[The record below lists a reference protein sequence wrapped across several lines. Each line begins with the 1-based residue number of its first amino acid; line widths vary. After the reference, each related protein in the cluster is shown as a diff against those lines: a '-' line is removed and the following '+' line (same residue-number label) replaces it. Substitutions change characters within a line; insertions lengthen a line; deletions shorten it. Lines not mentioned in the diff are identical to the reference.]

1 MHKKNF
7 FYISLIIIYIL
18 YLTKDNLFA
27 LTSNLESLNNFTS
40 DIKESYYEKE
50 YQKLSNILKINPSSF
65 NIEYS
70 KVMLQNIYDF
80 YNKITINKGT
90 NSNIEKGQAVI
101 NEKGLIGIINKVS
114 NNSSEV
120 NLITNPNTSI
130 SVKVNNSY
138 GILTTKDNKLIVK
151 NIKTN
156 NEITEG
162 EQVFTSGLTD
172 IPEGILV
179 GTVKSVTKSSLE
191 LEYILEI
198 TSAIDIYNL
207 NYVGVVLPWFYCS

>member
-207 NYVGVVLPWFYCS
+207 NYVGVVLP

>member
-50 YQKLSNILKINPSSF
+50 YQKLSNILKINPSAF

-80 YNKITINKGT
+80 YNKLTINKGT

-156 NEITEG
+156 NEIKEG

-198 TSAIDIYNL
+198 NSAIDIYNL
-207 NYVGVVLPWFYCS
+207 SYVGVVLP

>member
-50 YQKLSNILKINPSSF
+50 YQKLSNILKINPSAF

-130 SVKVNNSY
+130 SVKVNISY
-138 GILTTKDNKLIVK
+138 GI
-151 NIKTN
+151 
-156 NEITEG
+156 
-162 EQVFTSGLTD
+162 
-172 IPEGILV
+172 
-179 GTVKSVTKSSLE
+179 
-191 LEYILEI
+191 
-198 TSAIDIYNL
+198 
-207 NYVGVVLPWFYCS
+207 

>member
-50 YQKLSNILKINPSSF
+50 YQKLSNILKINPSAF

-80 YNKITINKGT
+80 YNKTTINKGT

-156 NEITEG
+156 NEIKEG

-207 NYVGVVLPWFYCS
+207 SYVGVVLP

>member
-40 DIKESYYEKE
+40 DIKESYYETE

-80 YNKITINKGT
+80 YNKTTINKGT

-156 NEITEG
+156 NEIKEG

-207 NYVGVVLPWFYCS
+207 SYVGVVLPWFYCS

>member
-40 DIKESYYEKE
+40 DIKESYYETE

-156 NEITEG
+156 NEIKEG

-207 NYVGVVLPWFYCS
+207 SYVGVVLP

>member
-50 YQKLSNILKINPSSF
+50 YQKLSNILKINPSAF

-156 NEITEG
+156 NEIKEG

-207 NYVGVVLPWFYCS
+207 SYVGVVLP

>member
-50 YQKLSNILKINPSSF
+50 YQKLSNILKIDFSSF

-120 NLITNPNTSI
+120 NLITNPNTNI
-130 SVKVNNSY
+130 SVKINNSY

-156 NEITEG
+156 SEIKEG
-162 EQVFTSGLTD
+162 EQVFTSGLTN

-179 GTVKSVTKSSLE
+179 GTVKSITKSSLE

-198 TSAIDIYNL
+198 TSAIDIYNIS
-207 NYVGVVLPWFYCS
+207 YVGVVLP

>member
-50 YQKLSNILKINPSSF
+50 YQKLSNILKINPSAF

-207 NYVGVVLPWFYCS
+207 SYVGVVLP

>member
-40 DIKESYYEKE
+40 DIKESYYETE
-50 YQKLSNILKINPSSF
+50 YQKLSNILKINPSAF

-207 NYVGVVLPWFYCS
+207 SYVGVVLPWFYCS

>member
-27 LTSNLESLNNFTS
+27 LNSNLESLNNFTS
-40 DIKESYYEKE
+40 DTKESYYEKE
-50 YQKLSNILKINPSSF
+50 YQKLNNILKINPSAF

-130 SVKVNNSY
+130 SVKINNSY

-156 NEITEG
+156 NEIKEG
-162 EQVFTSGLTD
+162 EQVFTSGLTN

-179 GTVKSVTKSSLE
+179 GTVKSITKSSLE

-198 TSAIDIYNL
+198 TSAIDIYNIS
-207 NYVGVVLPWFYCS
+207 YVGVVLP

>member
-40 DIKESYYEKE
+40 DIKESYYETE

-80 YNKITINKGT
+80 YNKTTINKGT

-156 NEITEG
+156 NEIKEG

-207 NYVGVVLPWFYCS
+207 SYVGVVLP

>member
-40 DIKESYYEKE
+40 DIKESYYETE
-50 YQKLSNILKINPSSF
+50 YQKLSNILKINPSAF

-207 NYVGVVLPWFYCS
+207 SYVGVVLP

>member
-50 YQKLSNILKINPSSF
+50 YQKLSNILKINPSAF

-156 NEITEG
+156 NEIKEG

-207 NYVGVVLPWFYCS
+207 SYVGVVLPWFYCS

>member
-50 YQKLSNILKINPSSF
+50 YQKLSNILKINPSAF

-156 NEITEG
+156 NEIKEG

-172 IPEGILV
+172 IPEVILV
-179 GTVKSVTKSSLE
+179 GNVKIVTKSYLE

-207 NYVGVVLPWFYCS
+207 SYVGVVLP

>member
-50 YQKLSNILKINPSSF
+50 YQKLSNILKINPSAF

-80 YNKITINKGT
+80 YNKLTINKGT

-156 NEITEG
+156 NEIKEG

-207 NYVGVVLPWFYCS
+207 SYVGVVLP

>member
-40 DIKESYYEKE
+40 DIKESYYETE
-50 YQKLSNILKINPSSF
+50 YQKLSNILKINPSAF

-198 TSAIDIYNL
+198 LIL
-207 NYVGVVLPWFYCS
+207 

>member
-40 DIKESYYEKE
+40 DIKESYYETE

-207 NYVGVVLPWFYCS
+207 SYVGVVLP

>member
-40 DIKESYYEKE
+40 DIKESYYETE
-50 YQKLSNILKINPSSF
+50 YQKLSNILKINPSAF

-156 NEITEG
+156 NEIKEG

-207 NYVGVVLPWFYCS
+207 SYVGVVLP